1 MYKDIWSHRSSSITH
16 KSGGWCKI
24 FNVNEALITAK
35 VRSAI
40 GNKKDLPKWNQSS
53 MWGRIFHWKLKFWS
67 SRAER
72 MTSRREM
79 AQNNQAIFVNRY
91 EPKSS
96 LDFHTIL
103 KHVLSGSQ
111 QQQQKKL
118 QTWSRLLCFIRP
130 NYDAWLCIQR
140 LCPFNL
146 HIVSATH
153 SVTYKLKILQNSP
166 VEICLSLTS
175 SHFITSSSE
184 SIRDWSQ

>member
-16 KSGGWCKI
+16 KSGEWCKI
-24 FNVNEALITAK
+24 FNVNEVLITAK

-40 GNKKDLPKWNQSS
+40 GNKKDLPKRNQSS
-53 MWGRIFHWKLKFWS
+53 MWGRIFHWKLNFWS

-111 QQQQKKL
+111 QQQKK
-118 QTWSRLLCFIRP
+118 S
-130 NYDAWLCIQR
+130 
-140 LCPFNL
+140 
-146 HIVSATH
+146 
-153 SVTYKLKILQNSP
+153 YKLGVGYFASSDPTMMHGYVFKGCVLS
-166 VEICLSLTS
+166 ICISSAQLTV
-175 SHFITSSSE
+175 
-184 SIRDWSQ
+184 